1 MREITKACE
10 KLSNYLF
17 IFTSLFKCPLCE
29 RFPEG
34 IEMSCVKL
42 MRKDACG
49 KIVKAPVET
58 YYLRKNG
65 EEFQLTAK
73 TF

>member
-1 MREITKACE
+1 
-10 KLSNYLF
+10 
-17 IFTSLFKCPLCE
+17 
-29 RFPEG
+29 
-34 IEMSCVKL
+34 MSCVKL

-65 EEFQLTAK
+65 EEFQLTVCK
-73 TF
+73 KCIKKVSETINLFHFSFIIFI

>member
-1 MREITKACE
+1 
-10 KLSNYLF
+10 
-17 IFTSLFKCPLCE
+17 
-29 RFPEG
+29 
-34 IEMSCVKL
+34 MSCVKL

-65 EEFQLTAK
+65 EEFQLTVCK
-73 TF
+73 KCIKKVSETINLFHYSF